1 MSLIDANC
9 VILSAGEGK
18 RMGLDGPKVLCE
30 VLFKPMIN
38 WVLDSLLQLHIK
50 KQNTAIVVG
59 FKKQMLIDSINDKE
73 YTFCEQEEI
82 NGTAGALKT
91 TVEFLKKRKDKPTL
105 VLCGDAPF
113 MDKITLESA
122 YNSHVENNASLTV
135 ITCDMKNP
143 FGYGRIIRSKDN
155 QFLAIIEEKDLCDEQ
170 KNIFEVN
177 SGAYIFDTEKL
188 IENIFKI
195 KNNNLQG
202 EYYLTDIISIFKK
215 ESLFCNTYKSKNE
228 YICYGANTKTQLF
241 ELNNFMKR
249 KINLSHLDNG
259 VEFIDIDN
267 VYISPDSKIE
277 SGTKILPLTILKG
290 KTKIGKNC
298 VIGPNTVI
306 ENSEILDYTKINASQ
321 VYNSFVGESV
331 KIGPFS
337 HIRPNTNISNHVKIG
352 DFVEVKNSKLGQKTS
367 VAHLSYIGDSEIGA
381 RVNVGCG
388 VVTVNYDGVHK
399 NKTLVDDDCF
409 IGCNVNLIS
418 PVHIKRNSYIAAGST
433 ITDDVEE
440 NSLAIA
446 RSKQTNILDWV
457 LKKFN
462 KK

>member
-9 VILSAGEGK
+9 VVLSAGEGK
-18 RMGLDGPKVLCE
+18 RMNFDGPKVLCE
-30 VLFKPMIN
+30 VLFKPMIS
-38 WVLDSLLQLHIK
+38 WVLDSLLDCEIK
-50 KQNTAIVVG
+50 KQNTSIVVG
-59 FKKQMLIDSINDKE
+59 FKKQMLIEYINDSE
-73 YTFCEQEEI
+73 YTFCEQEER

-91 TVEFLKKRKDKPTL
+91 SIEFLSKRKDKPTL
-105 VLCGDAPF
+105 VLCGDSPF
-113 MDKITLESA
+113 IDKDTLQSA
-122 YNSHVENNASLTV
+122 YKSHVENDVKLTV

-143 FGYGRIIRSKDN
+143 FGYGRIIRSIDN
-155 QFLAIIEEKDLCDEQ
+155 QFLEIIEERDLSKNQ
-170 KNIFEVN
+170 KNISEVN

-188 IENIFKI
+188 IEHIFKI
-195 KNNNLQG
+195 KNNNNQG

-215 ESLFCNTYKSKNE
+215 ENLFCNTYKSKNE
-228 YICYGANTKTQLF
+228 YICYGANTKRQLF
-241 ELNNFMKR
+241 ELNNFIKR

-259 VEFIDIDN
+259 VEFVDIDS
-267 VYISPDSKIE
+267 VYISCDCKIH
-277 SGTKILPLTILKG
+277 SGTKVLPSTILKG
-290 KTKIGKNC
+290 KTTIGKNC

-306 ENSEILDYTKINASQ
+306 ENSEVLDYTKINASQ
-321 VYNSFVGESV
+321 VYNSFIGENV
-331 KIGPFS
+331 TIGPFS
-337 HIRPNTNISNHVKIG
+337 HIRPNANISNNVKIG
-352 DFVEVKNSKLGQKTS
+352 DFVEIKNSKLGQKTS
-367 VAHLSYIGDSEIGA
+367 VAHLSYIGDSEIGE

-399 NKTLVDDDCF
+399 NKTIVDDDCF
-409 IGCNVNLIS
+409 IGCNANLIS

-433 ITDDVEE
+433 ITNDVQE